1 MIEYLFNEI
10 DKEKVIDISIGV
22 FRILKEYLKKMRN

>member
-10 DKEKVIDISIGV
+10 DKEKVIDVSIGV
-22 FRILKEYLKKMRN
+22 FRISKEYLKR